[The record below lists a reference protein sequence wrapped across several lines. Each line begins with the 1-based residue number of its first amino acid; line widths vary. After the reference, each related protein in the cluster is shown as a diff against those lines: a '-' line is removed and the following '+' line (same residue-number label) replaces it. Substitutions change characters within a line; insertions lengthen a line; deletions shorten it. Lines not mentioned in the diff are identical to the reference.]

1 MPKYH
6 TDGNNA
12 LAPDEPEDSGN
23 FRVINGG
30 KSNQDY
36 FTESLNDY
44 NPYYAP
50 YYDDESKNSPR
61 AKNTKTSQKNSNGKN
76 LLRRAENSSLSPFDQ
91 NKTNSSWKN
100 NVHGKIPDIPGAKG
114 IKFTKNKKG
123 IAVLIVILLILVG
136 GGIFL
141 GSSHLLLPAAF
152 STLITEATDTQHA
165 SNTARSNTLLS
176 FMLKHD
182 NITTTG
188 WNGLA
193 RYKHMSNTLKTNFAK
208 NGITVDGSGSS
219 TVLKW
224 KNDTI
229 DADSFPN
236 YYRNNPEFRDAYTK
250 ARHGRILG
258 FFDNVAERVSSSLGL
273 SRNVLKN
280 SQSTGDADADAENFN
295 KLMLDQ
301 NQNSATSVNTGQV
314 EDTEEPLF
322 DDNGDPILNQDGSQ
336 ATETVEKGVRETATQ
351 SSVGDSV
358 DAETKASNYIS
369 SVVSSAQKATKFAN
383 AACMIS
389 KVGNMIAAVASATEI
404 YQSIQIAMPFG
415 ESVSKMKAGYGSS
428 SAINTAMN
436 RLTTPEEST
445 VEDYENYNGSGNIH
459 ATTTRKAAVQNPALL
474 GVLSDQPINP
484 KSVSNYSFERIGS
497 ALSSSL
503 LISVG
508 SMYVCEGVSAANAV
522 VSIAVTI
529 TSLGTTI
536 IGSVLLNAAISIGVN
551 IAATAFLSF
560 LVPTL
565 AKIFFINPWL
575 DAKGDSLGAVVMR
588 GIAASNFKFGIS
600 GSSQSPSSKEAILAY
615 NKVNNDIIA
624 LDAEVDRMNRSPFDI
639 TSKNT
644 FLGSITYSL
653 LPTTLSNSTS
663 IINTLTRTTSKS
675 LSSLISSAHAEGEG
689 SSYTTT
695 LGECSTLNSIG
706 AEGDVFCNTI
716 GTSDVSTI
724 NLSPDDEKYREVIE
738 PQLNCEGETCTIRD
752 SKIDCAAGHCELAK
766 YIKYCDERK
775 SPFGIVDTNIL
786 SELADLFSGNGVIAA
801 IFGSIPIIGD
811 VLDLLTAAAEAANMN
826 WANGQNCVN
835 NGSEEWNNKYRY
847 YQLFV
852 QDNRLLDT
860 ISSDTHN
867 PVTAYI
873 DKYYAENPLD
883 NSYSGYIAR
892 ISGVAKEDVENL
904 IAIAEYYQFLNN
916 YDPSTRI
923 AMTTENTT
931 IQPAEDTI
939 ARFENAKLNFSDKSE
954 YKSNQEIFLAKQSEQ
969 YIIYADIRNRSYAV

>member
-1 MPKYH
+1 MPTK
-6 TDGNNA
+6 D
-12 LAPDEPEDSGN
+12 
-23 FRVINGG
+23 R
-30 KSNQDY
+30 
-36 FTESLNDY
+36 FTESLDDF

-50 YYDDESKNSPR
+50 YYDDESKNSP
-61 AKNTKTSQKNSNGKN
+61 KGKKSKTNSENSNNSNSSDSNKN
-76 LLRRAENSSLSPFDQ
+76 LLRRAENSAVSRNEPSFGKNDTDSP
-91 NKTNSSWKN
+91 WKN
-100 NVHGKIPDIPGAKG
+100 NVRGKTPVIPGPKG
-114 IKFTKNKKG
+114 IKLTKSKKG
-123 IAVLIVILLILVG
+123 IVVLTVILLLLVG

-141 GSSHLLLPAAF
+141 GSSHLLLPAAL
-152 STLITEATDTQHA
+152 STLITEATDTQYA
-165 SNTARSNTLLS
+165 SNTSRSNRLITY
-176 FMLKHD
+176 MLQHD

-193 RYKHMSNTLKTNFAK
+193 RYKKMSNTLKTNLA
-208 NGITVDGSGSS
+208 NNHITIEGSGSS

-224 KNDTI
+224 GNDTI
-229 DADSFPN
+229 DANSFSS
-236 YYRNNPEFRDAYTK
+236 YYRNNPEFRDAFTK

-258 FFDNVAERVSSSLGL
+258 FFDDVAERVASNLGL

-280 SQSTGDADADAENFN
+280 SKTTGDSDADAENFN
-295 KLMLDQ
+295 KIMLDQ
-301 NQNSATSVNTGQV
+301 NQNSSTTVDTGRV

-322 DDNGDPILNQDGSQ
+322 DNDGNPILNQDGTQ
-336 ATETVEKGVRETATQ
+336 ATKTVENGVRETAAQ
-351 SSVGDSV
+351 SNVGDSA
-358 DAETKASNYIS
+358 DANAKASNYIS
-369 SVVSSAQKATKFAN
+369 GVIDGARKATKFAN

-389 KVGNMIAAVASATEI
+389 KVGNMIAAVAAATEI

-428 SAINTAMN
+428 SAINEAMA
-436 RLTTPEEST
+436 RLTTPEDST
-445 VEDYENYNGSGNIH
+445 VEDYENYNGSGDLST
-459 ATTTRKAAVQNPALL
+459 TTTRKAAVQNPALL
-474 GVLSDQPINP
+474 GVLSDQPINA

-503 LISVG
+503 LMSVG

-529 TSLGTTI
+529 TSFGATI
-536 IGSVLLNAAISIGVN
+536 IGSVLLDMAVSIGVN
-551 IAATAFLSF
+551 IAVSAFLSF

-565 AKIFFINPWL
+565 AKVLFTNPWL
-575 DAKGDSLGAVVMR
+575 NATGDSLGAVVMR
-588 GIAASNFKFGIS
+588 GFAASNFKFGIS

-615 NKVNNDIIA
+615 NKVNNDVIA

-644 FLGSITYSL
+644 FLGSIAYSL

-663 IINTLTRTTSKS
+663 IINALTRTTSKS
-675 LSSLISSAHAEGEG
+675 LSSLIGSAHAEGEG

-695 LGECSTLNSIG
+695 LGDCSTLNSIG

-716 GTSDVSTI
+716 GTSDVNTI
-724 NLSPDDEKYREVIE
+724 NLSPDDEKYREAIE

-752 SKIDCAAGHCELAK
+752 SKADCALGQCELAK
-766 YIKYCDERK
+766 YIKYCDERQ

-786 SELADLFSGNGVIAA
+786 SELADLFFGNDVISA
-801 IFGSIPIIGD
+801 IFGSIPIVGD
-811 VLDLLTAAAEAANMN
+811 VLDLLTAASNAANMN

-835 NGSEEWNNKYRY
+835 NGSEEWNDEYRY

-852 QDNRLLDT
+852 QDNRLLDNLSENT
-860 ISSDTHN
+860 NN
-867 PVTAYI
+867 PVTSFI

-892 ISGVAKEDVENL
+892 ISGISKQDAEDL
-904 IAIAEYYQFLNN
+904 IAIAEYYQFLDT

-923 AMTTENTT
+923 AMITENTT
-931 IQPAEDTI
+931 IQSADSVI
-939 ARFENAKLNFSDKSE
+939 ANFDSSRLDLSTSE
-954 YKSNQEIFLAKQSEQ
+954 PTPPTETFLAKQSEQ